1 MDFLPGLLHIKPKG
15 RIICFLL
22 LVFFYTLAFKND
34 VIMST
39 KPLRTEPKKRLYS
52 LDALRG
58 FDMFWITGGGTLAIA
73 LSELTGADWLATQMH
88 HVEWSGFR
96 FYDLIFPLFMF
107 IAGVAIP
114 FSVKSKLEK
123 NVSKKR
129 LFAKALK
136 RLIILI
142 LLGVLY
148 NGTFRSGFDG
158 GRIAS
163 VLGQIGVGYFFA
175 ALIVIYFKSF
185 RSRLIWLGG
194 ILAGIGVIQLLIPVP
209 GAGAGVLTP
218 EGCIN
223 GYLDRLLLPG
233 KLYGGTFDPE
243 GILCSLSATGIT
255 LMGTIAGNILRRK
268 DTSDWQKTGYLTLS
282 GVISIAL
289 ALALSG
295 FYPVIKSCWT
305 STFNLLTGGISF
317 LLMALFY
324 LVIDHWGIHK
334 IFFYFR
340 VIGMNSIFV
349 YLATRIINFQRIS
362 EFFFGWLAKPFG
374 ENSDFII
381 LLGSLLMIWLVLYY
395 MYKKK
400 IFLRV

>member
-1 MDFLPGLLHIKPKG
+1 MA
-15 RIICFLL
+15 
-22 LVFFYTLAFKND
+22 TN
-34 VIMST
+34 S
-39 KPLRTEPKKRLYS
+39 LRTAPKKRLYS

-58 FDMFWITGGGTLAIA
+58 FDMFWIVGGGTLAIVV
-73 LSELTGADWLATQMH
+73 SQLTGTDWLQTQMH

-114 FSVKSKLEK
+114 FSIKSKLEK
-123 NVSKKR
+123 NIPKR
-129 LFAKALK
+129 KLFRKAFK

-142 LLGVLY
+142 LLGILY
-148 NGTFRSGFDG
+148 NGTFRDGFQD

-163 VLGQIGVGYFFA
+163 VLGQIGMGYFFA
-175 ALIVIYFKSF
+175 ALIVIYFQSF

-194 ILAGIGVIQLLIPVP
+194 ILAGIGIIQLLIPVP
-209 GAGAGVLTP
+209 GTGAGVLTP

-223 GYLDRLLLPG
+223 GYIDRLLLPG

-268 DTSDWQKTGYLTLS
+268 ESTDWQKLGYLTLW
-282 GVISIAL
+282 GVSAIVL

-295 FYPVIKSCWT
+295 VYPVIKSCWT
-305 STFNLLTGGISF
+305 STFNLLAGGISF
-317 LLMALFY
+317 LLLAFFY
-324 LVIDHWGIHK
+324 LIIDLWGFHRWA
-334 IFFYFR
+334 FFFK

-349 YLATRIINFQRIS
+349 YLFTRIINVEGVS
-362 EFFFGWLAKPFG
+362 KFFFGWLAKPLA
-374 ENSDFII
+374 ENSNLLII
-381 LLGSLLMIWLVLYY
+381 TGGLLLVWLLLFY
-395 MYKKK
+395 MYKKR